1 MEAIQPLASVVYGRF
16 DERLSERT
24 GEVGL
29 DVSSLL
35 NLRLQ
40 EIKIVDSLRLK
51 KAGRD
56 SGFFVL

>member
-1 MEAIQPLASVVYGRF
+1 MSDYLK
-16 DERLSERT
+16 RT

-51 KAGRD
+51 KPEEIPAFLFYD
-56 SGFFVL
+56 IYALQHT